1 MGHCHCANCIVAAIP
16 LTGPAVDRLIPIVV
30 SSPGG
35 LSTAG
40 TVGGTAAGVA
50 DHDISFGCARFV
62 GPARSVVAAP
72 AFRNYQEEGSVRF
85 ALAIAIP
92 LAAAL
97 LQGSVVPFVSIAG
110 ARPNLPVLAAA
121 SWSVA
126 AGAREAVWWA
136 FVGGLAADLLS
147 GGPLGALALASL
159 LPVAAIGLGESTLRR
174 RSVVSGAVLVGVATL
189 GAGLLYLLILLAV
202 GQPLADPVLLAGGA
216 AAGAIYNGILA
227 IATYPIARWVH
238 HAGEKQASFGL

>member
-1 MGHCHCANCIVAAIP
+1 
-16 LTGPAVDRLIPIVV
+16 
-30 SSPGG
+30 
-35 LSTAG
+35 
-40 TVGGTAAGVA
+40 
-50 DHDISFGCARFV
+50 
-62 GPARSVVAAP
+62 VAAP

-97 LQGSVVPFVSIAG
+97 LQGSVVPFLSIAG

-147 GGPLGALALASL
+147 GGPPGALALASL
-159 LPVAAIGLGESTLRR
+159 LPVAAIGLGESTLRP

-189 GAGLLYLLILLAV
+189 VAGLLYLLILLIV